1 MRPSRRSVLQTA
13 FFAIVDRDAEQ
24 YAGSDPTTQEFTWDA
39 YHIEDYLLNPEAI
52 RDACK
57 SLAGR
62 DIFANAAAVEDAL
75 KQAAVE
81 LVPRLTLEQIQA
93 EVNRDIVG
101 SIAISGAPDDP
112 DVTNSILP
120 SIVGSVAR
128 VTAKGQTYTAAH
140 VQKRVDAVQADL
152 HAALEGDGWLKRF
165 PGRSILKRFVDEHL
179 EKVGYEPF
187 RNLILEKL
195 ALSEARPAGIAE
207 VLDKILVA

>member
-1 MRPSRRSVLQTA
+1 M
-13 FFAIVDRDAEQ
+13 
-24 YAGSDPTTQEFTWDA
+24 
-39 YHIEDYLLNPEAI
+39 
-52 RDACK
+52 
-57 SLAGR
+57 
-62 DIFANAAAVEDAL
+62 
-75 KQAAVE
+75 E